1 MPQRYKVYPV
11 PTVNIPALHPDMHLQ
26 NYELYLGDGEVLD
39 VRTRCYHGENPE
51 IALAQV
57 LDLDGKIVR
66 QIPFE
71 QIILADV
78 EIGE

>member
-1 MPQRYKVYPV
+1 MSQRYRVYPV
-11 PTVNIPALHPDMHLQ
+11 PTVNIPSLHPGLLLQ

-57 LDLDGKIVR
+57 IDLDGEIVR
-66 QIPFE
+66 QIPIE

-78 EIGE
+78 EVDE